1 MPYEEALL
9 YDKRELFEIYFSI
22 IRRNHPLFFSFIPIT
37 DYNTM
42 IIKLDI
48 FILKFGICSAINALF
63 FTQATIHKIYTD
75 KGSYK
80 LGFYLPKIIISFFFT
95 HIIIIIIKYIFLSE
109 RNIVNVKKKQT
120 YDQAKEEA
128 VKARRSLIIKYILF
142 YVIGTV
148 FLALFWYYLS
158 SFCAVY
164 QNTQIFLIINTFIS
178 LGISFLYP
186 CIINILPS
194 ILRKI
199 SLKNTNKEYLYKTSK
214 IIQII

>member
-1 MPYEEALL
+1 M
-9 YDKRELFEIYFSI
+9 
-22 IRRNHPLFFSFIPIT
+22 
-37 DYNTM
+37 
-42 IIKLDI
+42 
-48 FILKFGICSAINALF
+48 
-63 FTQATIHKIYTD
+63 
-75 KGSYK
+75 
-80 LGFYLPKIIISFFFT
+80 PKILISFLFT

-109 RNIVNVKKKQT
+109 RNIVNIKKKQT

-194 ILRKI
+194 IVRKI

>member
-109 RNIVNVKKKQT
+109 RNILNVKKKQT
-120 YDQAKEEA
+120 YEVAKKEAEEA
-128 VKARRSLIIKYILF
+128 RRCLTIKYISF
-142 YVIGTV
+142 YSFGSA
-148 FLALFWYYLS
+148 FLSLFWFYLS

-178 LGISFLYP
+178 LGISFIYP
-186 CIINILPS
+186 FIISILPS
-194 ILRKI
+194 FLRKK
-199 SLKNTNKEYLYKTSK
+199 SLNKKNTECLYKASK
-214 IIQII
+214 ILQLI